1 MRRFRVLNIELTIV
15 AIDQSQEIS
24 LLLTKLS
31 LSTQHQCAIGIA
43 RNLNLQTDLSLQIE
57 LEDIL
62 DLLFGEHHPAQPII
76 TVYKLKEHVTR

>member
-1 MRRFRVLNIELTIV
+1 LNVELTIV

-62 DLLFGEHHPAQPII
+62 DLLFGEHHPTKPII

>member
-1 MRRFRVLNIELTIV
+1 LNIELTIV
-15 AIDQSQEIS
+15 AIDQSQEIF